1 MDSLCRA
8 GFDDDQH
15 GVGND
20 DEDDKDVSKSRL
32 FDSECRS
39 SWSCCLKQV
48 EICDD
53 DDDGGGWD
61 VGDGGGRDVGDDGD
75 ITSME
80 VDDDDMMLM
89 MKINFRSSIAPST
102 GIPGLPAE
110 DIER

>member
-1 MDSLCRA
+1 MVSLSRA

-15 GVGND
+15 GGGND
-20 DEDDKDVSKSRL
+20 DEDDKDVSKSTL
-32 FDSECRS
+32 LDSKRWS

-48 EICDD
+48 EICDGD
-53 DDDGGGWD
+53 DDVGGRDDGGD
-61 VGDGGGRDVGDDGD
+61 YGD

-80 VDDDDMMLM
+80 VNDDDMRLM
-89 MKINFRSSIAPST
+89 TKTNFRSSIAPST